1 MNACACTVLQVWYG
15 ATLVIVITVSDLGKA
30 MNLDNPN
37 RHTAIDACCTLMLQV
52 WYGATPVIVITDA
65 DLGKA
70 VNLRNPYR
78 HTAIGPATILQGKD
92 RTFESEGILLTK
104 KCANTVM

>member
-1 MNACACTVLQVWYG
+1 MNACACMVLQVWFG
-15 ATLVIVITVSDLGKA
+15 ATLVIVITVSDFAKA
-30 MNLDNPN
+30 ANLDSPH
-37 RHTAIDACCTLMLQV
+37 RHTASDAGCILMLQV

-78 HTAIGPATILQGKD
+78 HTAIGPMTILQGKD
-92 RTFESEGILLTK
+92 RVFESEGILLTK
-104 KCANTVM
+104 KCANTFL